1 MPTLYCRV
9 TASASVTGDT
19 VNPRGA
25 TCGGG
30 RRVSGRDH
38 DAQLFSARLCGEMNH
53 VTTVLQNV
61 LIKAGYKCIDM
72 FCLSKGIT
80 DGIIKNNLFSKFSI

>member
-30 RRVSGRDH
+30 RRVSRRDH
-38 DAQLFSARLCGEMNH
+38 DAQLFSAKLWRNESRHNR
-53 VTTVLQNV
+53 VTKYV